1 LTKKGIDSQFDL
13 IKALKDGSKKYPSE
27 AMQKIGIS
35 GGTGGYGISATEGT
49 ELTDQMKNEL
59 GATIQNL
66 QKSTSPYQ
74 KALDPT
80 TSNPSAALSALITEY
95 RPLYNKYKG
104 KIQLNYLD
112 LPEQIKTAI
121 EEEDA
126 DTMKVLQRNKSL
138 FTNFGV
144 DFG

>member
-1 LTKKGIDSQFDL
+1 
-13 IKALKDGSKKYPSE
+13 
-27 AMQKIGIS
+27 
-35 GGTGGYGISATEGT
+35 
-49 ELTDQMKNEL
+49 
-59 GATIQNL
+59 
-66 QKSTSPYQ
+66 
-74 KALDPT
+74 
-80 TSNPSAALSALITEY
+80 
-95 RPLYNKYKG
+95 LYNKYKG

-121 EEEDA
+121 EEDDP

>member
-1 LTKKGIDSQFDL
+1 
-13 IKALKDGSKKYPSE
+13 
-27 AMQKIGIS
+27 
-35 GGTGGYGISATEGT
+35 
-49 ELTDQMKNEL
+49 
-59 GATIQNL
+59 
-66 QKSTSPYQ
+66 
-74 KALDPT
+74 
-80 TSNPSAALSALITEY
+80 LITEY

-121 EEEDA
+121 EEDDP